1 MTAPKVPQWP
11 LTPPL
16 RLAGLALFFA
26 GAAYLVE
33 GWASVLLWAGAVVFL
48 VVAALKFSKV
58 WRGRP
63 RNM

>member
-16 RLAGLALFFA
+16 RLAGLALLFA
-26 GAAYLVE
+26 GATFLVE
-33 GWASVLLWAGAVVFL
+33 GWVNVLFWLGALVFL
-48 VVAALKFSKV
+48 VLAAVQFAKV

-63 RNM
+63 